1 MIMDY
6 SFTDRFVAKA
16 VADELYKAKEI
27 EDILIFDCGEFVGRF
42 GSYDEY
48 PPTDD
53 NLDSLINFGDSIKKR
68 WHKLRNSNK
77 NLSTNII
84 EKAYLGVLLEDAVG
98 WFLKAWP
105 EFSGVIRDS
114 FVNRM
119 YGFTSYGEAILDA
132 LGGGSPH
139 GISVGEEFY
148 NLVREFKENE
158 SEERV
163 AKLVA
168 DTERLVEVPE
178 KPIWGAWWDVYDNSA
193 LFGEANRRVKTLG
206 ELIDGEDGVVEK
218 TAALKHLRTNFRKIN
233 DFKNR

>member
-1 MIMDY
+1 MDY
-6 SFTDRFVAKA
+6 SFTDRLVANA
-16 VADELYKAKEI
+16 VSDELHKAKEI

-42 GSYDEY
+42 DSYDEY
-48 PPTDD
+48 PPTED
-53 NLDSLINFGDSIKKR
+53 NLDSLINFGDSIKR
-68 WHKLRNSNK
+68 RHKLRISNK
-77 NLSTNII
+77 KLSTSII
-84 EKAYLGVLLEDAVG
+84 EKAYLGVMLEDAVG

-105 EFSGVIRDS
+105 EFGGFIRDS

-119 YGFTSYGEAILDA
+119 YGFTSHGEAILDA
-132 LGGGSPH
+132 LGGGRPH

-148 NLVREFKENE
+148 NFVREFKENE

-168 DTERLVEVPE
+168 DTERLLEVPE
-178 KPIWGAWWDVYDNSA
+178 RPIWDAWWDVYDNSA

-206 ELIDGEDGVVEK
+206 ELVAGDDGVVAK

-233 DFKNR
+233 DFKKK

>member
-1 MIMDY
+1 MNY
-6 SFTDRFVAKA
+6 SFTDCFVANA
-16 VADELYKAKEI
+16 ISDELYKAKET
-27 EDILIFDCGEFVGRF
+27 EDILVFECGEFFGRF
-42 GSYDEY
+42 DSYDECTS
-48 PPTDD
+48 TDD
-53 NLDSLINFGDSIKKR
+53 NLDSLIYLGDRIKKR
-68 WHKLRNSNK
+68 WHKLCNSNK
-77 NLSTNII
+77 KLSTSII

-105 EFSGVIRDS
+105 NFGGIIRDS

-119 YGFTSYGEAILDA
+119 YGFTSYGEAIFSA

-148 NLVREFKENE
+148 NLVRKFKENE

-178 KPIWGAWWDVYDNSA
+178 KPIWDAWWDVYNNSA
-193 LFGEANRRVKTLG
+193 LFGEANRRVKMLH
-206 ELIDGEDGVVEK
+206 ELVDGEEGVVEN
-218 TAALKHLRTNFRKIN
+218 TTMLKHLRTNFRKIN
-233 DFKNR
+233 EFKKN

>member
-1 MIMDY
+1 MDY
-6 SFTDRFVAKA
+6 SFTDRVVAKA
-16 VADELYKAKEI
+16 VADELYKAKET

-42 GSYDEY
+42 DSYDEY

-77 NLSTNII
+77 KLSTNII

-105 EFSGVIRDS
+105 EFGGFIRDS

-119 YGFTSYGEAILDA
+119 HGFTSYGEAILDA

-148 NLVREFKENE
+148 NLVREFKERE

-178 KPIWGAWWDVYDNSA
+178 KPIWDAWWDVYDNSA

>member
-1 MIMDY
+1 MNY
-6 SFTDRFVAKA
+6 SFTDCFVANA
-16 VADELYKAKEI
+16 ISDELYKAKET
-27 EDILIFDCGEFVGRF
+27 EDILVFECGEFFGRF
-42 GSYDEY
+42 GSYDECTS
-48 PPTDD
+48 TDD
-53 NLDSLINFGDSIKKR
+53 NLDSLIYLGDRIKKR
-68 WHKLRNSNK
+68 WHKLCNSNK
-77 NLSTNII
+77 KLSTSII

-105 EFSGVIRDS
+105 DFGGVIRDS

-119 YGFTSYGEAILDA
+119 YGFTSYGEAIFDA

-148 NLVREFKENE
+148 NLVRKFKENE

-178 KPIWGAWWDVYDNSA
+178 KPIWDAWWDVYNNSA
-193 LFGEANRRVKTLG
+193 LFGEANRRVKMLH
-206 ELIDGEDGVVEK
+206 ELVDGEEGVVEN
-218 TAALKHLRTNFRKIN
+218 TTMLKHLRTNFRKIN
-233 DFKNR
+233 EFKKN